1 MLRKREKERENE
13 GECYFS
19 DSYIVVL
26 LGQIKLVGTW
36 RAFSLIFS
44 RTETGGSTHTHSL
57 QRDSRLQML
66 RRSTEKV
73 SLTQLDWKIQSIKSC
88 SMALQTMRENFCFV
102 FSVFVKHSK
111 CGQPNAVSFSECKI
125 RTLTRYLKVFD
136 ANNYF
141 RSEKIIINSQ

>member
-36 RAFSLIFS
+36 RAFSLISS
-44 RTETGGSTHTHSL
+44 RTETGGPHSFIV
-57 QRDSRLQML
+57 RVQML

-111 CGQPNAVSFSECKI
+111 CGQPNAVSVSECKI

-136 ANNYF
+136 ANKCQ
-141 RSEKIIINSQ
+141 KININSH